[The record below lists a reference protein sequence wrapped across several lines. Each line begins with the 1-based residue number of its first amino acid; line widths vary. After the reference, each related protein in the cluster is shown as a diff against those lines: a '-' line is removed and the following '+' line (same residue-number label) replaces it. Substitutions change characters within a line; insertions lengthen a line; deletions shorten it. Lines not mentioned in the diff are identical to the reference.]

1 VSEGW
6 GAACPAWMPAIF
18 FLHLNFLIYQLL
30 LSRRPKYLRRNREAE
45 VLRAC
50 SPSIPCL
57 SNGPGIN
64 HVCMLPPFLKSVIKC
79 PSHRP
84 KVPAGPDL
92 QCRSTRHRAKTA
104 EAARIR
110 DVGISPTTAR
120 VLTILAA
127 SSGQSN
133 GRPGSGSQLPPGLF
147 DSNRAEYRQ
156 TALLIATVD
165 VSRLNICIYANCQC
179 GQQDKFHLR
188 LQ

>member
-1 VSEGW
+1 LDASHFLPPFKLPHLSATFVAQTKVPPQKPRGRS
-6 GAACPAWMPAIF
+6 AASMFA
-18 FLHLNFLIYQLL
+18 
-30 LSRRPKYLRRNREAE
+30 KYSLPLEW
-45 VLRAC
+45 
-50 SPSIPCL
+50 
-57 SNGPGIN
+57 PGIN

-133 GRPGSGSQLPPGLF
+133 GRPGSGSQLLPGLF